1 AKGSQIYIKNYLPKF
16 FSQFFA
22 CFQNP
27 YFCRK
32 YTNMEISG
40 RIKKTFDEQTFASG
54 FRKKE
59 IVITTQEQYPQ
70 DILVEFTQDK
80 IDLLK
85 PLSVGD
91 EVKISINIRGRE
103 WINPEGVAKYFN
115 SIQGWRIEKLGNEG
129 PALNQYADM
138 PPVTEDY
145 LAGSDEP
152 DDLPF

>member
-1 AKGSQIYIKNYLPKF
+1 
-16 FSQFFA
+16 
-22 CFQNP
+22 
-27 YFCRK
+27 
-32 YTNMEISG
+32 MEISG
-40 RIKKTFDEQTFASG
+40 RIKKIFDEQTFGSG

-85 PLSVGD
+85 PLSIGE

-115 SIQGWRIEKLGNEG
+115 SISGWRVEKVGAET
-129 PALNQYADM
+129 PTMNQYADL
-138 PPVTEDY
+138 PPVSNDY
-145 LAGSDEP
+145 LEGSNEP

>member
-1 AKGSQIYIKNYLPKF
+1 
-16 FSQFFA
+16 
-22 CFQNP
+22 
-27 YFCRK
+27 
-32 YTNMEISG
+32 MEISG
-40 RIKKTFDEQTFASG
+40 RIKKIFDEQTFGSG

-85 PLSVGD
+85 PLSIGE

-115 SIQGWRIEKLGNEG
+115 SISGWRVEKVGTET
-129 PALNQYADM
+129 PSMNQYADL
-138 PPVTEDY
+138 PPVSNDY
-145 LAGSDEP
+145 LEGSNEP

>member
-1 AKGSQIYIKNYLPKF
+1 
-16 FSQFFA
+16 
-22 CFQNP
+22 
-27 YFCRK
+27 
-32 YTNMEISG
+32 MEISG

-129 PALNQYADM
+129 PSLDQYAEM
-138 PPVTEDY
+138 PPVTQDY
-145 LAGSDEP
+145 LADADEK